1 MKSQSF
7 FFIELKYCL
16 VSDIIVS
23 KRFWFDG
30 DHSTSMIILYKL
42 LKRSRFCQHIS
53 PSSRGR
59 YSVKNQ
65 RVIETIWINEI
76 EQKYLIFV
84 FRILVHFLNKLQESL
99 IFSYFDLI
107 RLWMFS
113 NSLGDVIFALAERFI
128 RTIKLI
134 FFDTLLANHMTT
146 FK

>member
-16 VSDIIVS
+16 VFNIIVS
-23 KRFWFDG
+23 KRFWFDD

-42 LKRSRFCQHIS
+42 LKRSRLCQHIS

-59 YSVKNQ
+59 YSVNNQ

-76 EQKYLIFV
+76 EQKHLIFV
-84 FRILVHFLNKLQESL
+84 FGILVHFINKLQEGL

-107 RLWMFS
+107 RLVRFS
-113 NSLGDVIFALAERFI
+113 NSLGDVIFTLAERFI

-134 FFDTLLANHMTT
+134 FFYTLLANHMTT

>member
-1 MKSQSF
+1 MKSQPLF
-7 FFIELKYCL
+7 FVELKYCL
-16 VSDIIVS
+16 VFNIIVS
-23 KRFWFDG
+23 KRFWFDD

-42 LKRSRFCQHIS
+42 LKRSRLCQHIS

-59 YSVKNQ
+59 YSVNNQ

-76 EQKYLIFV
+76 EQKHLIFV
-84 FRILVHFLNKLQESL
+84 FGILVHFINKLQEGL

-107 RLWMFS
+107 RLVRFS
-113 NSLGDVIFALAERFI
+113 NSLGDVIFTLAERFI

-134 FFDTLLANHMTT
+134 FFYTLLANHMTT